1 MTNLSYLRKEIMK
14 LIKQSMKK
22 NTPSLSIMAV
32 TISLLSPLACADWGV
47 GLGIDNEGMQYE
59 DKSSDIEFTAFFNLQ
74 YQGKK
79 FNADKETLSYKLLK
93 TDQYAVEVIAAS
105 KNRGFEAD
113 DNKTFK
119 GMAERDPSIDV
130 GGRVIVETG
139 FLGTAVLNVT
149 KDVHSSKGIDAGIK
163 FGGIAPN
170 APHWTGER
178 DVTVAA
184 VGGVRYQSDKVVVEY
199 FGVKSSEATADR
211 SAYKGKAA
219 TTPFIGFEAQANLTP
234 HITIDG
240 GLGVSKTAT
249 SIKNSPLTDD
259 KKYALAA
266 DIGFTYWF

>member
-1 MTNLSYLRKEIMK
+1 
-14 LIKQSMKK
+14 MKK
-22 NTPSLSIMAV
+22 NAPSLSIMAV
-32 TISLLSPLACADWGV
+32 SISLFSPLACADWGV
-47 GLGIDNEGMQYE
+47 GLRVDNEGMQYE
-59 DKSSDIEFTAFFNLQ
+59 DKSSDIELAAFLHLQ
-74 YQGKK
+74 YQGDK
-79 FNADKETLSYKLLK
+79 FNISKEGLSYKLLT
-93 TDQYAVEVIAAS
+93 TDQYAIEAIAAS

-119 GMAERDPSIDV
+119 GMAERNPSIDL
-130 GGRVIVETG
+130 GARVIVETG

-149 KDVHSSKGIDAGIK
+149 KDVHNSKGIDAEIK

-170 APHWTGER
+170 APHWTGKRE
-178 DVTVAA
+178 VNLAA
-184 VGGVRYQSDKVVVEY
+184 VGGVRYQDKKVVDEY
-199 FGVKSSEATADR
+199 FGVKNSEATADR

-240 GLGVSKTAT
+240 GLGVSKTAS
-249 SIKNSPLTDD
+249 SIRNSSLTDD